1 MHLKTAQIIHL
12 RTSMLHMFIQWSI
25 WETGGSRST
34 VLATEDIGTR
44 HFGVIYSGT
53 FPHDL
58 HYYLF
63 RIGTGLHIFI
73 GLFPNM
79 KSTLHPSYSCS
90 VWVNH
95 PYQLCHITR
104 SGESTKHQVEWI
116 SAGMVVCENAN
127 RKHKICSLPVLEQC
141 NPQSEEGVWVS
152 THRCCLVTW
161 GCHTWEDGRSDGSK
175 WWETAGSLWQVN
187 IVPNTA

>member
-1 MHLKTAQIIHL
+1 MHE
-12 RTSMLHMFIQWSI
+12 TSSLYFAKVWPH
-25 WETGGSRST
+25 
-34 VLATEDIGTR
+34 
-44 HFGVIYSGT
+44 GT
-53 FPHDL
+53 FPHNL
-58 HYYLF
+58 HQYLF

-73 GLFPNM
+73 GLLPNR

-104 SGESTKHQVEWI
+104 SGESTKHRVEWI
-116 SAGMVVCENAN
+116 GTGMVVCEHAN

-161 GCHTWEDGRSDGSK
+161 GCHMWEDGRSDGSK
-175 WWETAGSLWQVN
+175 WWETAGSLWRVN
-187 IVPNTA
+187 IVPNTAQPLSRKGADPITWIGFVFAVIQWPCMV